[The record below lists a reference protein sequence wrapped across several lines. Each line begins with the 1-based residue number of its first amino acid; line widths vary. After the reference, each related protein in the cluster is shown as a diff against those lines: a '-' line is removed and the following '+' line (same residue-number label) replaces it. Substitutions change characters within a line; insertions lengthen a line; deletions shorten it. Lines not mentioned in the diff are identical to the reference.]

1 MIPAL
6 SLIIGKYYYLLGKSI
21 EGMLSLQIKDPI
33 RIKNITVYLNQIQ
46 GWEINQYLKYSTE
59 KTINQFEINLSNFAK
74 NKDYFYIIPSGNFLK
89 TEK

>member
-1 MIPAL
+1 MGNELTPNFQSNLIETGNMIPAL
-6 SLIIGKYYYLLGKSI
+6 SMIIGKYYYLLGKSI

-59 KTINQFEINLSNFAK
+59 KN
-74 NKDYFYIIPSGNFLK
+74 NKSI
-89 TEK
+89 